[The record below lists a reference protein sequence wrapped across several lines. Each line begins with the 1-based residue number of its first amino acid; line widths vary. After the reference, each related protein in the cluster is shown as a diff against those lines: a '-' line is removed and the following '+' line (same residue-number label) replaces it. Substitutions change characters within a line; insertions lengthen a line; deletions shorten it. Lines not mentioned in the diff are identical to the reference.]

1 MSVDD
6 ARDFVAKLRE
16 NREFRKNALLTK
28 DLEDLA
34 LFLRGEGLLFDQRE
48 LISAMAECMAQ
59 LEQQMG
65 A

>member
-1 MSVDD
+1 MSLDD
-6 ARDFVAKLRE
+6 ARNFVVKLRE
-16 NREFRKNALLTK
+16 NHEFRKNALQTK

-48 LISAMAECMAQ
+48 LIGAMAECMAQ

-65 A
+65 S